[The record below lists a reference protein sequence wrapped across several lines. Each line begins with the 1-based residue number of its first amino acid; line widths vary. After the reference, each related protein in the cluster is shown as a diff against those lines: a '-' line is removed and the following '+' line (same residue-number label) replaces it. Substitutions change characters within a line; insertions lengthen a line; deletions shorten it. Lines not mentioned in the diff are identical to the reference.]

1 MKNFLVPTDFS
12 NNAFKALVYAAGL
25 AKHCGATI
33 HIVHAYELLEN
44 ALITRSSMRDAWNE
58 KRKQEKA
65 AALMQVHQDISE
77 RFKDQK
83 FDKHLFTGPTEEVLL
98 KYCETAGIDLV
109 IMGKHGAEGLEKVFM
124 GSVTASLISRSRVSI
139 LAIPEHFELKEPNSL
154 VLATRG
160 FERDTN
166 LTNPI
171 FEIAS
176 MFDLSVQV
184 LVFAEENQVEAGI
197 MRSAAQMIDY
207 VAWLRKQYPLIRIS
221 GSHSEGDDFELA
233 MREYCDKNDIGIL
246 CMLTYHRGFWDNIFN
261 PSLTRKMAFH
271 TKIPLLAVPVIT

>member
-25 AKHCGATI
+25 AKHCGAKI

-65 AALMQVHQDISE
+65 AALLQVHQDISE
-77 RFKDQK
+77 RFQGQK

-109 IMGKHGAEGLEKVFM
+109 IMGKHGAAGLEKVFM
-124 GSVTASLISRSRVSI
+124 GSVTASLISRSRVPI
-139 LAIPEHFELKEPNSL
+139 LAIPEHYELKVPDSL

-160 FERDTN
+160 FERDIK
-166 LTNPI
+166 LTDPI

-207 VAWLRKQYPLIRIS
+207 VAWLSKQYPLARIS

-246 CMLTYHRGFWDNIFN
+246 CMLTYHRSFWDSIFN
-261 PSLTRKMAFH
+261 PSMTREMAFH